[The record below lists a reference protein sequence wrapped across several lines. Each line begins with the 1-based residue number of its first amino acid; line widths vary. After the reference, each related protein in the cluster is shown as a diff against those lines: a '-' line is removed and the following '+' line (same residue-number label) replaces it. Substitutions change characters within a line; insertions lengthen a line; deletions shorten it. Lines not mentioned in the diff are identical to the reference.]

1 MKILRIFGIVAAVH
15 LVAFMF
21 IMANPGCSTKSKGGA
36 SMAAA
41 GEGPQPTIGGDT
53 PESGTGDQSAPQQAG
68 PVSQSVVP
76 DEGGISFD
84 PNAIARGRQSAP
96 TRPEAAGRLV
106 SQQASERQEAQA
118 TVTVGKGDS
127 LWSLAKK
134 NKVQVTDLAAA
145 NNLKT
150 SAVLQ
155 VGQKLV
161 LPRTGAPAASPVAD
175 SRGSSRSTVAQKTSV
190 SAAPEASTQ
199 ADSAPVKA
207 NGNGKGGYVTHVVK
221 PGEMLGS
228 IARKYGVKAA
238 DIAVANHI
246 TNPAMIPSGKELRIP
261 MPKSKTSGTTKA
273 EPVEARAKSESA
285 KPARAEPVEAPA
297 KSNRPILP
305 VIGEG
310 MEDLDSGLAPSATG
324 NTPVLQ
330 LDDEPAR

>member
-1 MKILRIFGIVAAVH
+1 
-15 LVAFMF
+15 
-21 IMANPGCSTKSKGGA
+21 
-36 SMAAA
+36 MAATN
-41 GEGPQPTIGGDT
+41 EGPQTSPGDALGA
-53 PESGTGDQSAPQQAG
+53 GTADQAASQHAG
-68 PVSQSVVP
+68 PVSMPVVP
-76 DEGGISFD
+76 EEGGISFD

-96 TRPEAAGRLV
+96 TRPEAAARLA
-106 SQQASERQEAQA
+106 SQQVGERQEAQA

-161 LPRTGAPAASPVAD
+161 LPRTGAPVASPVAE
-175 SRGSSRSTVAQKTSV
+175 SRAVSQSSGSQKTNV
-190 SAAPEASTQ
+190 PVAAEASSQ
-199 ADSAPVKA
+199 AESAPAKA
-207 NGNGKGGYVTHVVK
+207 NGNGKGGYITHIVK

-228 IARKYGVKAA
+228 IARKYGVKAS

-261 MPKSKTSGTTKA
+261 MPKAKASGTAKAPKA
-273 EPVEARAKSESA
+273 EPSKADSSKVV
-285 KPARAEPVEAPA
+285 PARAEPAEAQPQA
-297 KSNRPILP
+297 RPNNRPVLP

-310 MEDLDSGLAPSATG
+310 MEDLDSGLAPTTSGT
-324 NTPVLQ
+324 TPELR
-330 LDDEPAR
+330 LDEEPAR